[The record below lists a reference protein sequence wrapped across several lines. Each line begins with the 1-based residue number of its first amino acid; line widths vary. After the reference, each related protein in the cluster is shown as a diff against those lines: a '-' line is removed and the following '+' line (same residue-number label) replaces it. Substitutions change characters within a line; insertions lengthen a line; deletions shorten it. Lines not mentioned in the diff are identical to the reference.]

1 MEEDEDVVRERIRTE
16 NGNTNDVIKTVRLRK
31 EYRSVYGTNVAV
43 QNLSFGVE
51 PGSCF
56 GLLGVNGAGK
66 SSTFRMLTTET
77 RPTSGEIVLHGRS
90 IGKRPLCD
98 GQIGY
103 CPQSD
108 ALDGFLSPHQCLT
121 IHGEICGL
129 DDVPKVSFHVLIIK
143 ITKIPENEFTIKG
156 TKKYIYF

>member
-1 MEEDEDVVRERIRTE
+1 MSFNNSRVRYETIDEDEDVVRERIRVE
-16 NGNTNDVIKTVRLRK
+16 NVGNRDVIKTVRLRK

-43 QNLSFGVE
+43 QNLSVGVE
-51 PGSCF
+51 PGTCF

-77 RPTSGEIVLHGRS
+77 RPTAGEIVLNGENVGR
-90 IGKRPLCD
+90 RPLCN
-98 GQIGY
+98 GEIGY

-108 ALDGFLSPHQCLT
+108 SLDGFLSPHQCLT

-129 DDVPKVSFHVLIIK
+129 DDVPRVSHIYLIHISY
-143 ITKIPENEFTIKG
+143 N
-156 TKKYIYF
+156 